1 MAGTVAFAVTA
12 VLAVAPRGIDIF
24 GVLVLGVITAIG
36 GGTLRDVIIDAPV
49 FWGTDLMYIWV
60 AVAASLAAFSAT
72 SLFAKKEVYTL
83 MLYLD
88 ALGVALF
95 GVQATAKV
103 WSLGFGLPL
112 APVLLGVVTAIGG
125 GLIRDVLAG
134 RQNLLMKRELYAIP
148 VLVGCCP
155 RLRSSCSTCPSTHF
169 TGEVVLRA
177 WHLLVSRRSH
187 PLEPVGPRLAGHQD
201 QRAKLSSGV
210 DRIGDPSP
218 LVRDRAADH
227 QAHGDGEQDAHQE
240 SSSRAR
246 R

>member
-49 FWGTDLMYIWV
+49 FWGADLMYIWV
-60 AVAASLAAFSAT
+60 AVAASLAAFSAP
-72 SLFAKKEVYTL
+72 SLFAKKEVYSV

-95 GVQATAKV
+95 GIQATAKV
-103 WSLGFGLPL
+103 WDLGFGLPL

-148 VLVGCCP
+148 VLLGCAAFALVLQYLP
-155 RLRSSCSTCPSTHF
+155 GQRLL
-169 TGEVVLRA
+169 GEAVC
-177 WHLLVSRRSH
+177 
-187 PLEPVGPRLAGHQD
+187 G
-201 QRAKLSSGV
+201 
-210 DRIGDPSP
+210 IGIFAF
-218 LVRDRAADH
+218 RAAAIHWNLSVPDWL
-227 QAHGDGEQDAHQE
+227 ATKTKEQ
-240 SSSRAR
+240 S
-246 R
+246 

>member
-12 VLAVAPRGIDIF
+12 VLAVAPRGIEIF

-49 FWGTDLMYIWV
+49 FWGADLMYIWV

-72 SLFAKKEVYTL
+72 SLFAKKEVYSL

-95 GVQATAKV
+95 GIQATAKV
-103 WSLGFGLPL
+103 WDLGFGLPL

-148 VLVGCCP
+148 VLLGCTAFALVLKYLP
-155 RLRSSCSTCPSTHF
+155 EQRLL
-169 TGEVVLRA
+169 GEAACGIGIFALRA
-177 WHLLVSRRSH
+177 AAIHWNLSV
-187 PLEPVGPRLAGHQD
+187 PDWLATNT
-201 QRAKLSSGV
+201 K
-210 DRIGDPSP
+210 
-218 LVRDRAADH
+218 
-227 QAHGDGEQDAHQE
+227 EQ
-240 SSSRAR
+240 S
-246 R
+246 

>member
-49 FWGTDLMYIWV
+49 FWGADLMYIWV

-72 SLFAKKEVYTL
+72 SLFAKKEVYSL

-95 GVQATAKV
+95 GIQATAKV
-103 WSLGFGLPL
+103 WDLGFGLPL

-148 VLVGCCP
+148 VLLGCAAFALVLQYLP
-155 RLRSSCSTCPSTHF
+155 GQRLL
-169 TGEVVLRA
+169 GEAVC
-177 WHLLVSRRSH
+177 
-187 PLEPVGPRLAGHQD
+187 G
-201 QRAKLSSGV
+201 
-210 DRIGDPSP
+210 IGIFAF
-218 LVRDRAADH
+218 RAAAIHWNLSVPDWL
-227 QAHGDGEQDAHQE
+227 ATKTKEQ
-240 SSSRAR
+240 S
-246 R
+246 

>member
-12 VLAVAPRGIDIF
+12 VLAVAPKGIDIF

-72 SLFAKKEVYTL
+72 SLFASKEVYSV

-95 GVQATAKV
+95 GIQATAKV
-103 WSLGFGLPL
+103 WDLGFGLPL

-148 VLVGCCP
+148 VLLGCAAFALVLQYLPQQRLLGEAVCGVGI
-155 RLRSSCSTCPSTHF
+155 F
-169 TGEVVLRA
+169 VF
-177 WHLLVSRRSH
+177 
-187 PLEPVGPRLAGHQD
+187 
-201 QRAKLSSGV
+201 
-210 DRIGDPSP
+210 
-218 LVRDRAADH
+218 RAAAIH
-227 QAHGDGEQDAHQE
+227 WNLSVPNWLATKTKEQ
-240 SSSRAR
+240 S
-246 R
+246 

>member
-1 MAGTVAFAVTA
+1 MDPSSIESINYWVGMAGTVAFAVTA

-49 FWGTDLMYIWV
+49 FWGADLMYIWV

-72 SLFAKKEVYTL
+72 SLFAKKEVYSV

-95 GVQATAKV
+95 GIQATAKV
-103 WSLGFGLPL
+103 WDLGFGLPL
-112 APVLLGVVTAIGG
+112 APVLLGVLTAIGG

-148 VLVGCCP
+148 VLLGCIAFA
-155 RLRSSCSTCPSTHF
+155 L
-169 TGEVVLRA
+169 VLKY
-177 WHLLVSRRSH
+177 L
-187 PLEPVGPRLAGHQD
+187 PEQRLAGEV
-201 QRAKLSSGV
+201 ACGLG
-210 DRIGDPSP
+210 IFGF
-218 LVRDRAADH
+218 RAAAIHWNLSVPDWL
-227 QAHGDGEQDAHQE
+227 ATKTKEQ
-240 SSSRAR
+240 R
-246 R
+246 

>member
-1 MAGTVAFAVTA
+1 VDQASIESINYWIGMAGTVAFAVTA

-72 SLFAKKEVYTL
+72 SLFAKKEVYSL

-95 GVQATAKV
+95 GIQATAKV
-103 WSLGFGLPL
+103 WDLGFGLPL

-125 GLIRDVLAG
+125 GLIRDVLVG

-148 VLVGCCP
+148 VLVGCAAFALVLKYLP
-155 RLRSSCSTCPSTHF
+155 EHRL
-169 TGEVVLRA
+169 TGEAVCGLGIF
-177 WHLLVSRRSH
+177 LF
-187 PLEPVGPRLAGHQD
+187 
-201 QRAKLSSGV
+201 
-210 DRIGDPSP
+210 
-218 LVRDRAADH
+218 RAAAIHWNLSVPDWL
-227 QAHGDGEQDAHQE
+227 ATKTKEQ
-240 SSSRAR
+240 S
-246 R
+246 

>member
-36 GGTLRDVIIDAPV
+36 GGTLRDVIVDAPV

-72 SLFAKKEVYTL
+72 SLFAKKEVYSV

-95 GVQATAKV
+95 GIQATAKV
-103 WSLGFGLPL
+103 WDLGFGLPL

-148 VLVGCCP
+148 VLLGCAAFAFVLQYLP
-155 RLRSSCSTCPSTHF
+155 EQRLLGAAAC
-169 TGEVVLRA
+169 G
-177 WHLLVSRRSH
+177 
-187 PLEPVGPRLAGHQD
+187 
-201 QRAKLSSGV
+201 
-210 DRIGDPSP
+210 IGIFAF
-218 LVRDRAADH
+218 RAAAIHWNLSVPDWL
-227 QAHGDGEQDAHQE
+227 ATKTKEQ
-240 SSSRAR
+240 S
-246 R
+246 

>member
-1 MAGTVAFAVTA
+1 MDPSSIDSFNYWLGMAGTVAFAVTA

-36 GGTLRDVIIDAPV
+36 GGTLRDVIVDTPV
-49 FWGTDLMYIWV
+49 FWGADLMYIWV

-72 SLFAKKEVYTL
+72 SLFAKKEVYSV

-95 GVQATAKV
+95 GIQATAKV
-103 WSLGFGLPL
+103 WDLGFGLPL

-148 VLVGCCP
+148 VLLGCTAFALVLKYLP
-155 RLRSSCSTCPSTHF
+155 EQRLM
-169 TGEVVLRA
+169 GEAVC
-177 WHLLVSRRSH
+177 
-187 PLEPVGPRLAGHQD
+187 G
-201 QRAKLSSGV
+201 
-210 DRIGDPSP
+210 IGIFAF
-218 LVRDRAADH
+218 RAAAIHWNLSVPDWL
-227 QAHGDGEQDAHQE
+227 ATKTKEQN
-240 SSSRAR
+240 
-246 R
+246 

>member
-1 MAGTVAFAVTA
+1 MDPSSIESINYWVGMAGTVAFAVTA
-12 VLAVAPRGIDIF
+12 VLAVAPKGIDIF

-72 SLFAKKEVYTL
+72 SLFAKTEVYSV

-95 GVQATAKV
+95 GIQATAKV
-103 WSLGFGLPL
+103 WDLGFGLPL

-148 VLVGCCP
+148 VLLGCTAFALVLQYLP
-155 RLRSSCSTCPSTHF
+155 EQRLL
-169 TGEVVLRA
+169 GEAVC
-177 WHLLVSRRSH
+177 
-187 PLEPVGPRLAGHQD
+187 G
-201 QRAKLSSGV
+201 
-210 DRIGDPSP
+210 IGIFAF
-218 LVRDRAADH
+218 RAAAIHWNLSVPDWL
-227 QAHGDGEQDAHQE
+227 ATKTKEQ
-240 SSSRAR
+240 S
-246 R
+246 

>member
-1 MAGTVAFAVTA
+1 MNPSSIESINYWVGMAGTVAFAVTA

-49 FWGTDLMYIWV
+49 FWGADLMYIWV

-72 SLFAKKEVYTL
+72 SLFAKKEVYSV

-95 GVQATAKV
+95 GIQATAKV
-103 WSLGFGLPL
+103 WDLGFGLPL

-148 VLVGCCP
+148 VLLGCAAFALVLQYLP
-155 RLRSSCSTCPSTHF
+155 GQRLL
-169 TGEVVLRA
+169 GEAVC
-177 WHLLVSRRSH
+177 
-187 PLEPVGPRLAGHQD
+187 G
-201 QRAKLSSGV
+201 
-210 DRIGDPSP
+210 IGIFAF
-218 LVRDRAADH
+218 RAAAIHWNLSVPDWL
-227 QAHGDGEQDAHQE
+227 ATKTKEQ
-240 SSSRAR
+240 S
-246 R
+246 

>member
-1 MAGTVAFAVTA
+1 VDPSSIESINYWVGMAGTVAFAVTA

-24 GVLVLGVITAIG
+24 GVLVMGVITAIG

-49 FWGTDLMYIWV
+49 FWGADLMYIWV
-60 AVAASLAAFSAT
+60 AVAASLAAFSAN
-72 SLFAKKEVYTL
+72 SLFTKKEVYTL

-103 WSLGFGLPL
+103 WDLGFGLPL

-148 VLVGCCP
+148 VLVGCAAFALVLKYLP
-155 RLRSSCSTCPSTHF
+155 EHHF
-169 TGEVVLRA
+169 TGEVVCGLGIF
-177 WHLLVSRRSH
+177 LF
-187 PLEPVGPRLAGHQD
+187 
-201 QRAKLSSGV
+201 
-210 DRIGDPSP
+210 
-218 LVRDRAADH
+218 RAAAIHWNLSVPDWL
-227 QAHGDGEQDAHQE
+227 ATKTKEQ
-240 SSSRAR
+240 S
-246 R
+246 

>member
-1 MAGTVAFAVTA
+1 MDPSSIESINYWIGMAGIVAFAVTA

-72 SLFAKKEVYTL
+72 SLFAKKEVYSA

-95 GVQATAKV
+95 GIQATAKV
-103 WSLGFGLPL
+103 WDLGFGLPL
-112 APVLLGVVTAIGG
+112 APVLLGVLTAIGG

-148 VLVGCCP
+148 VLLGCTAFA
-155 RLRSSCSTCPSTHF
+155 L
-169 TGEVVLRA
+169 VLQY
-177 WHLLVSRRSH
+177 L
-187 PLEPVGPRLAGHQD
+187 PE
-201 QRAKLSSGV
+201 QRFLGAAACG
-210 DRIGDPSP
+210 IGIFAF
-218 LVRDRAADH
+218 RAAAIHWNLSVPDWL
-227 QAHGDGEQDAHQE
+227 ATKTKEQ
-240 SSSRAR
+240 S
-246 R
+246 

>member
-1 MAGTVAFAVTA
+1 MDPSSIESINYWVGMAGTVAFAVTA

-49 FWGTDLMYIWV
+49 FWGADLMYIWV

-72 SLFAKKEVYTL
+72 SLFAKKEVYSV

-95 GVQATAKV
+95 GIQATAKV
-103 WSLGFGLPL
+103 WDLGFGLPL
-112 APVLLGVVTAIGG
+112 APVLLGVLTAIGG

-148 VLVGCCP
+148 VLLGCAAFALVLQYLP
-155 RLRSSCSTCPSTHF
+155 GQRLL
-169 TGEVVLRA
+169 GEAVC
-177 WHLLVSRRSH
+177 
-187 PLEPVGPRLAGHQD
+187 G
-201 QRAKLSSGV
+201 
-210 DRIGDPSP
+210 IGIFAF
-218 LVRDRAADH
+218 RAAAIHWNLSVPDWL
-227 QAHGDGEQDAHQE
+227 ATKTKEQ
-240 SSSRAR
+240 S
-246 R
+246 

>member
-72 SLFAKKEVYTL
+72 SLFAKKEVYSL

-88 ALGVALF
+88 ALVVALF
-95 GVQATAKV
+95 GIQATAKV
-103 WSLGFGLPL
+103 WDLGFGLPL

-148 VLVGCCP
+148 VLLDCAAFALVLQYLPGQ
-155 RLRSSCSTCPSTHF
+155 RLL
-169 TGEVVLRA
+169 GEAVC
-177 WHLLVSRRSH
+177 
-187 PLEPVGPRLAGHQD
+187 G
-201 QRAKLSSGV
+201 
-210 DRIGDPSP
+210 IGIFAF
-218 LVRDRAADH
+218 RAAAIHWNLSVPDWL
-227 QAHGDGEQDAHQE
+227 ATKTKEQ
-240 SSSRAR
+240 S
-246 R
+246 

>member
-1 MAGTVAFAVTA
+1 MDPSSIESINYWVGMAGTVAFAVTA

-36 GGTLRDVIIDAPV
+36 GGTLRDVIVDAPV

-72 SLFAKKEVYTL
+72 SLFAKKEVYSV

-95 GVQATAKV
+95 GIQATAKV
-103 WSLGFGLPL
+103 WDLGFGLPL

-148 VLVGCCP
+148 VLLGCAAFAFVLQYLP
-155 RLRSSCSTCPSTHF
+155 EQRLLGAAAC
-169 TGEVVLRA
+169 G
-177 WHLLVSRRSH
+177 
-187 PLEPVGPRLAGHQD
+187 
-201 QRAKLSSGV
+201 
-210 DRIGDPSP
+210 IGIFAF
-218 LVRDRAADH
+218 RAAAIHWNLSVPDWL
-227 QAHGDGEQDAHQE
+227 ATKTKEQ
-240 SSSRAR
+240 S
-246 R
+246 

>member
-1 MAGTVAFAVTA
+1 MDPSSIESINYWVGMAGTVAFAVTA

-72 SLFAKKEVYTL
+72 SLFAKKEVYSL

-95 GVQATAKV
+95 GIQATAKV
-103 WSLGFGLPL
+103 WDLGFGLPL

-148 VLVGCCP
+148 VLLGCAAFALVLQYLP
-155 RLRSSCSTCPSTHF
+155 GQRLL
-169 TGEVVLRA
+169 GEAVC
-177 WHLLVSRRSH
+177 
-187 PLEPVGPRLAGHQD
+187 G
-201 QRAKLSSGV
+201 
-210 DRIGDPSP
+210 IGIFAF
-218 LVRDRAADH
+218 RAAAIHWNLSVPDWL
-227 QAHGDGEQDAHQE
+227 ATKTKEQ
-240 SSSRAR
+240 S
-246 R
+246 